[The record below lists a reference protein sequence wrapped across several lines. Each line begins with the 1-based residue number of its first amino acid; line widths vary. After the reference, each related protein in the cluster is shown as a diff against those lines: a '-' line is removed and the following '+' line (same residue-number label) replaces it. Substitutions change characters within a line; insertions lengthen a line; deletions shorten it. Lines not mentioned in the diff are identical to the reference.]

1 VNEATWVWLRE
12 DVILA
17 IHDEQ
22 VAEHGGLAG
31 LRDITLVQSA
41 LARPRNLAAYGDP
54 DVAALAAA
62 YAYGLARNHGFLDG
76 NKRTAFV
83 AALVFLLANG
93 WNLTASDFESVEI
106 MLSVAAGKLEEGDL
120 AAWIRRNVEFQGE

>member
-1 VNEATWVWLRE
+1 VNEAAWVWLRE

>member
-1 VNEATWVWLRE
+1 MNEATWVWLRE

>member
-1 VNEATWVWLRE
+1 VNEAAWVWLRE

-54 DVAALAAA
+54 DVAALAAP

>member
-1 VNEATWVWLRE
+1 MNEAAWVWLRE